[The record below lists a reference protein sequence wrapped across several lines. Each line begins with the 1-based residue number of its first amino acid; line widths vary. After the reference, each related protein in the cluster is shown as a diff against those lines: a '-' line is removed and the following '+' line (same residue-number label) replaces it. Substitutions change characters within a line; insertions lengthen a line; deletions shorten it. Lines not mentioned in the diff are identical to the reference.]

1 MSLIK
6 LEKAFLSYGLQVL
19 LDGVE
24 LTIERGQR
32 LCLIGRNGAGKSS
45 LLKVIAGDVDLDKG
59 EVIRQA
65 GLRVAR
71 LEQDLPEADDRQV
84 FDVVASELHGMGEL
98 LAEYR
103 HLAHATEFNDDIM
116 ARMSELQQQIEAR
129 DGWKLQQQV
138 DTILSRLDL
147 PAERYMHELSGGWR
161 RRVALAKALVLEP
174 DVLLLDE
181 PTNHLDIAAIDW
193 LEKQL
198 LNFNGALVFITH
210 DRSLLQTLATHI
222 AELDRGHLRYW
233 SGDYPSYLEYRE
245 QALAE
250 EARHNAL
257 FDKRLAQEEV
267 WIRQGIKA
275 RRTRNEGRVRA
286 LKELRNVRS
295 QRREV
300 VGKANFSLTS
310 GESSG
315 KLVAELKNVSY
326 AWGNKPIV
334 RDFSTT
340 IVRGDRIGLVGANG
354 AGKST
359 LLKLILGELEPQ
371 TGSVR
376 LGTNL
381 SIAYFDQL
389 RDQLDLDKNA
399 VDNVAEGREFIE
411 LDEGGGKGK
420 RSLHV
425 ISYLSEFLFT
435 GERARTPLRAL
446 SGGER
451 NRVLLA
457 KLFSKSANLL
467 VLDEPTNDLDVETLE
482 LLEEILAAYDGTVLL
497 VSHDRAFL
505 NNIVTS
511 VIAFEGR
518 GNVLEYVGGYDDW
531 IRQGGKWTEPD
542 LEETDV
548 SAGHDAV
555 QSANETNSSVAAAP
569 VAAPVKAA
577 VKTKKL
583 SYKLQKEFDELPA
596 KIEQLEQQLA
606 GLQAE
611 VASPDFYAQDVSVTE
626 PKIQALT
633 NVQLELEQCFER
645 WAELEDMQ
653 QG

>member
-6 LEKAFLSYGLQVL
+6 IEKAYLSYGLQVL
-19 LDGVE
+19 LDEIDLVVE
-24 LTIERGQR
+24 KGHR

-45 LLKVIAGDVDLDKG
+45 LLKVIAGEVDLDKG
-59 EVIRQA
+59 DVILQSGIRI
-65 GLRVAR
+65 AR
-71 LEQDLPEADDRQV
+71 LEQDLPDADDRLV
-84 FDVVASELHGMGEL
+84 FDSVASAFPGLGDL
-98 LAEYR
+98 LSEYH
-103 HLAHATEFNDDIM
+103 HLAHGTEFNDATL
-116 ARMSELQQQIEAR
+116 ARMEKLQHDIEAR
-129 DGWKLQQQV
+129 DGWSMQQKV
-138 DTILSRLDL
+138 ESILTRLDL
-147 PAERYMHELSGGWR
+147 PADKYMRELSGGWR
-161 RRVALAKALVLEP
+161 RRVALARALVLDP

-222 AELDRGHLRYW
+222 VELDRGHLRYW
-233 SGDYPSYLEYRE
+233 SGDYASYLVYRE

-250 EARHNAL
+250 EARHNEL
-257 FDKRLAQEEV
+257 FDKKLAEEEV

-286 LKELRNVRS
+286 LKDLRNVRAE
-295 QRREV
+295 RREV
-300 VGKANFSLTS
+300 IGKANFALAT

-315 KLVAELKNVSY
+315 KLVAELKDVSY
-326 AWGNKPIV
+326 SWGSKPIV
-334 RDFSTT
+334 RQFSST
-340 IVRGDRIGLVGANG
+340 IIRGDRIGLVGANG

-371 TGSVR
+371 SGSIR

-381 SIAYFDQL
+381 KVAYFDQL
-389 RDQLDLDKNA
+389 RDQLDLDKSA
-399 VDNVAEGREFIE
+399 VDNVSEGRDFIE
-411 LDEGGGKGK
+411 IDGKAK
-420 RSLHV
+420 H
-425 ISYLSEFLFT
+425 IFSYLSDFLFS

-482 LLEEILAAYDGTVLL
+482 LLEEILTDYAGTVLL

-505 NNIVTS
+505 NNIVSS

-518 GNVLEYVGGYDDW
+518 GNVLEYIGGYDDW
-531 IRQGGKWTEPD
+531 IRQGGKWTESDLPD
-542 LEETDV
+542 EP
-548 SAGHDAV
+548 
-555 QSANETNSSVAAAP
+555 ANVATP
-569 VAAPVKAA
+569 VEPVKPG
-577 VKTKKL
+577 VTQTTSTPRIKKL
-583 SYKLQKEFDELPA
+583 SYKLQKEFDDLPK
-596 KIEQLEQQLA
+596 KIEQAEQKLA
-606 GLQAE
+606 EMKSIVG
-611 VASPDFYAQDVSVTE
+611 ASDFYTQS
-626 PKIQALT
+626 PKIIEEKLQSLA
-633 NVQLELEQCFER
+633 QLEVELEACFER

-653 QG
+653 QAE

>member
-6 LEKAFLSYGLQVL
+6 IEKAFLSYGLQVL

-24 LTIERGQR
+24 LTIEKGQR

-59 EVIRQA
+59 EVVRQS
-65 GLRVAR
+65 GVRIAR
-71 LEQDLPEADDRQV
+71 LEQDLPDADDRQV
-84 FDVVASELHGMGEL
+84 FDVVASGLMGIGEV

-103 HLAHATEFNDDIM
+103 HISYAANIDDQM
-116 ARMSELQQQIEAR
+116 LARMEQLQQKIEQN
-129 DGWKLQQQV
+129 DGWLLQQRV
-138 DTILSRLDL
+138 EEIITRLDL
-147 PAERYMHELSGGWR
+147 PAERYMRELSGGWR
-161 RRVALAKALVLEP
+161 RRVALAKSLVLEP

-222 AELDRGHLRYW
+222 AELDRGSLRYW
-233 SGDYPSYLEYRE
+233 AGDYPSYLVYKE

-250 EARHNAL
+250 EARHNEL
-257 FDKRLAQEEV
+257 FDKKLAQEEV

-286 LKELRNVRS
+286 LKALRETRS
-295 QRREV
+295 ERREV
-300 VGKANFSLTS
+300 IGKASFSLVS
-310 GESSG
+310 GENSG
-315 KLVAELKNVSY
+315 KLVAELTNVSY
-326 AWGNKPIV
+326 AWGNKIIV
-334 RDFSTT
+334 SDFSSS
-340 IVRGDRIGLVGANG
+340 IMRGDRIGLVGANG

-359 LLKLILGELEPQ
+359 LLKLILGEIQPQ
-371 TGSVR
+371 TGQVK

-381 SIAYFDQL
+381 KVAYFDQL
-389 RDQLDLDKNA
+389 RDQLDLNQSA
-399 VDNVAEGREFIE
+399 VDNVAEGREFI
-411 LDEGGGKGK
+411 DINGSSK
-420 RSLHV
+420 H
-425 ISYLSEFLFT
+425 IFSYLSDFLFS

-467 VLDEPTNDLDVETLE
+467 VMDEPTNDLDVETLE
-482 LLEEILAAYDGTVLL
+482 LLEEILTEYQGTVLL

-505 NNIVTS
+505 NNIVSS

-518 GNVLEYVGGYDDW
+518 GNVLEYIGGYDDW
-531 IRQGGKWTEPD
+531 LRQGGKWTEADMPEGND
-542 LEETDV
+542 DEVLTASSIAATIETLPV
-548 SAGHDAV
+548 SAPL
-555 QSANETNSSVAAAP
+555 QPKS
-569 VAAPVKAA
+569 
-577 VKTKKL
+577 KKL
-583 SYKLQKEFDELPA
+583 SYKLQKEFDELPQ
-596 KIEQLEQQLA
+596 KIEHLESELNK
-606 GLQAE
+606 LHMD
-611 VASPDFYAQDVSVTE
+611 VADSSFYAQAAADVDT
-626 PKIQALT
+626 KLQYLAAIQQKLDA
-633 NVQLELEQCFER
+633 CFER

-653 QG
+653 

>member
-6 LEKAFLSYGLQVL
+6 IEKAELSYGLQVL
-19 LDGVE
+19 LDKVD

-32 LCLIGRNGAGKSS
+32 LCLIGRNGTGKSS
-45 LLKVIAGDVDLDKG
+45 LLKVIDGEVDLDRG
-59 EVIRQA
+59 EVIRQT
-65 GLRVAR
+65 GIRVAR
-71 LEQDLPEADDRQV
+71 LEQDLPEADDRLV
-84 FDVVASELHGMGEL
+84 FDAVAAGAKGVGEL

-103 HLAHATEFNDDIM
+103 ALSHAPDINDAQL
-116 ARMSELQQQIEAR
+116 ARMTEIQHQIEAN
-129 DGWKLQQQV
+129 DGWALQQKV
-138 DTILSRLDL
+138 DEIISRLDL
-147 PAERYMHELSGGWR
+147 PAERYMRELSGGWR
-161 RRVALAKALVLEP
+161 RRVALARALVLEP

-181 PTNHLDIAAIDW
+181 PTNHLDIAAIEW

-210 DRSLLQTLATHI
+210 DRSLLQALATHI

-233 SGDYPSYLEYRE
+233 EGDYTSFLNYRE
-245 QALAE
+245 QALAD
-250 EARHNAL
+250 EARHNEL

-286 LKELRNVRS
+286 LKALREVRS

-300 VGKANFSLTS
+300 VGKANFSLAA
-310 GESSG
+310 GGDSG
-315 KLVAELKNVSY
+315 KLVADLVDVSY
-326 AWGNKPIV
+326 SWGDKKIV
-334 RDFSTT
+334 NQFSTR
-340 IVRGDRIGLVGANG
+340 IMRGDRIGLVGANG

-359 LLKLILGELEPQ
+359 LLKLILGDLQPQ
-371 TGSVR
+371 SGSVK

-381 SIAYFDQL
+381 EVAYFDQL

-399 VDNVAEGREFIE
+399 VDNIAGGREFI
-411 LDEGGGKGK
+411 DIDGKSK
-420 RSLHV
+420 H
-425 ISYLSEFLFT
+425 IFSYLADFLFS

-482 LLEEILAAYDGTVLL
+482 LLEEILTEYTGTLLL

-505 NNIVTS
+505 NNIVSS

-531 IRQGGKWTEPD
+531 IRQGGKWTQADELPAPAASPLNNAEPKKSED
-542 LEETDV
+542 
-548 SAGHDAV
+548 
-555 QSANETNSSVAAAP
+555 TNPGTAKAP
-569 VAAPVKAA
+569 AKS
-577 VKTKKL
+577 KKL
-583 SYKLQKEFDELPA
+583 SYKFQKEFDELPQ
-596 KIEQLEQQLA
+596 KIEQLEAQLN

-611 VASPDFYAQDVSVTE
+611 AGASDFYSQSPSVVE
-626 PKIQALT
+626 QKLQALAQ
-633 NVQLELEQCFER
+633 VQLQLDECFER

-653 QG
+653 QE

>member
-6 LEKAFLSYGLQVL
+6 IEKAYLSYGLQVL
-19 LDGVE
+19 LDQIDLVVE
-24 LTIERGQR
+24 KGHR

-45 LLKVIAGDVDLDKG
+45 LLKVIAGEVDLDKG
-59 EVIRQA
+59 EVILQSGIRI
-65 GLRVAR
+65 AR
-71 LEQDLPEADDRQV
+71 LEQDLPDADDRLV
-84 FDVVASELHGMGEL
+84 FDSVASAFPGLGEL
-98 LAEYR
+98 LSEYH
-103 HLAHATEFNDDIM
+103 HLAHGTEFTYDIL
-116 ARMSELQQQIEAR
+116 ARMEKLQHDIEAQ
-129 DGWKLQQQV
+129 DGWLMQQKV
-138 DTILSRLDL
+138 ESILTRLDL
-147 PAERYMHELSGGWR
+147 PADKYMRELSGGWR
-161 RRVALAKALVLEP
+161 RRVALARALVLDP

-222 AELDRGHLRYW
+222 VELDRGHLRYW
-233 SGDYPSYLEYRE
+233 SGDYASYLVYRE

-250 EARHNAL
+250 EARHNEL
-257 FDKRLAQEEV
+257 FDKKLAEEEV

-286 LKELRNVRS
+286 LKELRNVRAE
-295 QRREV
+295 RREV
-300 VGKANFSLTS
+300 IGKANFALAT
-310 GESSG
+310 GEASG
-315 KLVAELKNVSY
+315 KLVAELKEVSY

-334 RDFSTT
+334 KNFSST

-359 LLKLILGELEPQ
+359 LLKLILGELQPQ
-371 TGSVR
+371 AGSVR

-381 SIAYFDQL
+381 TVAYFDQL
-389 RDQLDLDKNA
+389 RDQLDLDKSA
-399 VDNVAEGREFIE
+399 VDNVSEGRDFIE
-411 LDEGGGKGK
+411 IDGKAK
-420 RSLHV
+420 H
-425 ISYLSEFLFT
+425 IFSYLSDFLFS

-482 LLEEILAAYDGTVLL
+482 LLEEILTDYAGTVLL

-505 NNIVTS
+505 NNIVSS

-518 GNVLEYVGGYDDW
+518 GNVLEYIGGYDDW
-531 IRQGGKWTEPD
+531 IRQGGKWTEAD
-542 LEETDV
+542 LPEETAKNSV
-548 SAGHDAV
+548 SVEAATPKV
-555 QSANETNSSVAAAP
+555 ESPAAKVATPAAAP
-569 VAAPVKAA
+569 R
-577 VKTKKL
+577 TKKL
-583 SYKLQKEFDELPA
+583 SYKLQKEFEDLPK
-596 KIEQLEQQLA
+596 KIEQVEQQVEA
-606 GLQAE
+606 MKAVVGAADFYSQSPKVIEEKLQAL
-611 VASPDFYAQDVSVTE
+611 AQVEMD
-626 PKIQALT
+626 
-633 NVQLELEQCFER
+633 LEACFER

-653 QG
+653 QAE

>member
-6 LEKAFLSYGLQVL
+6 IEKAGLSYGLQVL
-19 LDGVE
+19 LDGVD

-32 LCLIGRNGAGKSS
+32 LCLIGRNGTGKSS
-45 LLKVIAGDVDLDKG
+45 LLKVIDGEVDLDKG
-59 EVIRQA
+59 EVIRQT
-65 GLRVAR
+65 GIRVAR
-71 LEQDLPEADDRQV
+71 LEQDLPEADDRLV
-84 FDVVASELHGMGEL
+84 FDAVAAGAKGVGEL

-103 HLAHATEFNDDIM
+103 LLSHAQEINDAQL
-116 ARMSELQQQIEAR
+116 ARMAELQHQIEVN
-129 DGWKLQQQV
+129 DGWALQQKV
-138 DTILSRLDL
+138 DEIISRLDL
-147 PAERYMHELSGGWR
+147 PAERYMRELSGGWR
-161 RRVALAKALVLEP
+161 RRVALARALVIEP

-181 PTNHLDIAAIDW
+181 PTNHLDIAAIEW

-198 LNFNGALVFITH
+198 LNYNGALVFITH
-210 DRSLLQTLATHI
+210 DRSLLQALATHI

-233 SGDYPSYLEYRE
+233 EGDYASFLVYRE
-245 QALAE
+245 QALAD
-250 EARHNAL
+250 EARHNEL

-286 LKELRNVRS
+286 LKALREVRS

-300 VGKANFSLTS
+300 VGKANFTLTT
-310 GESSG
+310 GGDSG
-315 KLVAELKNVSY
+315 KLVADLVDVSY
-326 AWGNKPIV
+326 SWGDKKIV
-334 RDFSTT
+334 NHFSTR
-340 IVRGDRIGLVGANG
+340 IMRGDRIGLVGANG

-359 LLKLILGELEPQ
+359 LLKLILGELQPQ
-371 TGSVR
+371 SGSVK

-381 SIAYFDQL
+381 EVAYFDQL

-399 VDNVAEGREFIE
+399 VDNIAGGREFI
-411 LDEGGGKGK
+411 DIDGKSK
-420 RSLHV
+420 H
-425 ISYLSEFLFT
+425 IFSYLSDFLFS

-482 LLEEILAAYDGTVLL
+482 LLEDILTEYSGTLLL

-505 NNIVTS
+505 NNIVSS

-531 IRQGGKWTEPD
+531 IRQGGKWTQADELPTAPASKPTIAPQKP
-542 LEETDV
+542 ET
-548 SAGHDAV
+548 A
-555 QSANETNSSVAAAP
+555 ELTNTKAP
-569 VAAPVKAA
+569 TKL
-577 VKTKKL
+577 KKL
-583 SYKLQKEFDELPA
+583 SYKFQKEFDELPQ
-596 KIEQLEQQLA
+596 KIELIETKLNELQAAAAASDFYNQAPAVVEQKLQELAQVQQQL
-606 GLQAE
+606 
-611 VASPDFYAQDVSVTE
+611 DD
-626 PKIQALT
+626 
-633 NVQLELEQCFER
+633 CFER

-653 QG
+653 QEQ

>member
-6 LEKAFLSYGLQVL
+6 LEKAYLSYGLQVL
-19 LDGVE
+19 LDQID

-45 LLKVIAGDVDLDKG
+45 LLKVIAGEVDLDKG
-59 EVIRQA
+59 EIIRQS
-65 GLRVAR
+65 GIRIAR
-71 LEQDLPEADDRQV
+71 LEQDLPEADDRKV
-84 FDVVASELHGMGEL
+84 FEVVASQFQGMGEL

-103 HLAHATEFNDDIM
+103 ALAHAAEFSEKQM
-116 ARMSELQQQIEAR
+116 ARMAELQYQIESR
-129 DGWKLQQQV
+129 DGWNLQQQV
-138 DTILSRLDL
+138 ETVLSRLEL
-147 PAERYMHELSGGWR
+147 PAERYMRELSGGWR
-161 RRVALAKALVLEP
+161 RRVALAKALVGEP

-198 LNFNGALVFITH
+198 LNFKGALVFITH
-210 DRSLLQTLATHI
+210 DRSLLQALATHI

-233 SGDYPSYLEYRE
+233 SGDYPSYLVYRE

-257 FDKRLAQEEV
+257 FDKKLAQEEA

-286 LKELRNVRS
+286 LKELRNQRS
-295 QRREV
+295 QRREL
-300 VGKANFSLTS
+300 VGKANFTLGS

-315 KLVAELKNVSY
+315 KLVAELTNVHY
-326 AWGNKPIV
+326 AWGDKVIV
-334 RDFSTT
+334 QDFSTT
-340 IVRGDRIGLVGANG
+340 IIRGDRIGLVGANG

-371 TGSVR
+371 RGKVR
-376 LGTNL
+376 MGTNL

-399 VDNVAEGREFIE
+399 VDNIAEGREFIE
-411 LDEGGGKGK
+411 LDDGKGNK
-420 RSLHV
+420 KNLHI
-425 ISYLSEFLFT
+425 ISYLSDFLFT

-482 LLEEILAAYDGTVLL
+482 LLEEILNDYDGTVLL

-542 LEETDV
+542 MPADE
-548 SAGHDAV
+548 
-555 QSANETNSSVAAAP
+555 AAAP
-569 VAAPVKAA
+569 KQPTVGSDTPKAEPK
-577 VKTKKL
+577 VVGRSKKL
-583 SYKLQKEFDELPA
+583 SYKLQREFDELPQR
-596 KIEQLEQQLA
+596 IEQLEQQ
-606 GLQAE
+606 QAE
-611 VASPDFYAQDVSVTE
+611 LQTEVSTPEFFAQAPEIVE
-626 PKIQALT
+626 AKMQELARIEA
-633 NVQLELEQCFER
+633 ELEQCFER

-653 QG
+653 QAT

>member
-6 LEKAFLSYGLQVL
+6 IEKAYLSYGLQVL
-19 LDGVE
+19 LDQIDLVVE
-24 LTIERGQR
+24 KGHR

-45 LLKVIAGDVDLDKG
+45 LLKVIAGEVDLDKG
-59 EVIRQA
+59 EVILQSGIRI
-65 GLRVAR
+65 AR
-71 LEQDLPEADDRQV
+71 LEQDLPDADDRLV
-84 FDVVASELHGMGEL
+84 FDSVASAFPGLGDL
-98 LAEYR
+98 LSEYH
-103 HLAHATEFNDDIM
+103 HLAHGTEFTDEIL
-116 ARMSELQQQIEAR
+116 ARMEKLQHDIEAQ
-129 DGWKLQQQV
+129 DGWLMQQKV
-138 DTILSRLDL
+138 ESILTRLDL
-147 PAERYMHELSGGWR
+147 PADKYMRELSGGWR
-161 RRVALAKALVLEP
+161 RRVALARALVLDP

-222 AELDRGHLRYW
+222 VELDRGHLRYW
-233 SGDYPSYLEYRE
+233 SGDYASYLVYRE

-250 EARHNAL
+250 EARHNEL
-257 FDKRLAQEEV
+257 FDKKLAEEEV

-286 LKELRNVRS
+286 LKELRNVRAE
-295 QRREV
+295 RREV
-300 VGKANFSLTS
+300 IGKANFSLAT
-310 GESSG
+310 GEASG
-315 KLVAELKNVSY
+315 KLVAELNEVSY

-334 RDFSTT
+334 KKFSST

-359 LLKLILGELEPQ
+359 LLKLILGELQPQ
-371 TGSVR
+371 SGSVR

-381 SIAYFDQL
+381 TVAYFDQL
-389 RDQLDLDKNA
+389 RDQLDLDKSA
-399 VDNVAEGREFIE
+399 VDNVSEGRDFIE
-411 LDEGGGKGK
+411 IDGKAK
-420 RSLHV
+420 H
-425 ISYLSEFLFT
+425 IFSYLSDFLFS

-482 LLEEILAAYDGTVLL
+482 LLEEILTDYSGTVLL

-505 NNIVTS
+505 NNIVSS

-518 GNVLEYVGGYDDW
+518 GNVLEYIGGYDDW
-531 IRQGGKWTEPD
+531 IRQGGKWTEAD
-542 LEETDV
+542 LPEDIVKSSASLETPAPKV
-548 SAGHDAV
+548 EAPA
-555 QSANETNSSVAAAP
+555 AKVAAQTTAP
-569 VAAPVKAA
+569 R
-577 VKTKKL
+577 TKKL
-583 SYKLQKEFDELPA
+583 SYKLQKEFEDLPK
-596 KIEQLEQQLA
+596 KIEQLEQQVESMKVVVGA
-606 GLQAE
+606 ADFYSQAPKVIEEKLQAL
-611 VASPDFYAQDVSVTE
+611 AQVEMD
-626 PKIQALT
+626 
-633 NVQLELEQCFER
+633 LEACFER

-653 QG
+653 QAE

>member
-6 LEKAFLSYGLQVL
+6 IEKAFLSYGLQVL

-24 LTIERGQR
+24 LTVEKGQR

-59 EVIRQA
+59 DVIRQS
-65 GLRVAR
+65 GIRIAR

-84 FDVVASELHGMGEL
+84 FDVVAMGLQGVGEL

-103 HLAHATEFNDDIM
+103 HISHSAEISDAQL
-116 ARMSELQQQIEAR
+116 ARMAELQHKIEAV
-129 DGWKLQQQV
+129 DGWAMQQKV
-138 DTILSRLDL
+138 DEILSRLDL
-147 PAERYMHELSGGWR
+147 PAERYMRELSGGWR
-161 RRVALAKALVLEP
+161 RRVALAKSLVLEP

-198 LNFNGALVFITH
+198 LNFNGALIFITH

-222 AELDRGHLRYW
+222 AELDRGNLRYW
-233 SGDYPSYLEYRE
+233 AGDYESYLVYRE
-245 QALAE
+245 QALTE
-250 EARHNAL
+250 EARHNEL

-286 LKELRNVRS
+286 LKALRETRS
-295 QRREV
+295 ERREV
-300 VGKANFSLTS
+300 IGKANFSLAT
-310 GESSG
+310 GDASG
-315 KLVAELKNVSY
+315 KLVAELKSVSY
-326 AWGNKPIV
+326 AFGAKTIV
-334 RDFSTT
+334 KDFSSA

-359 LLKLILGELEPQ
+359 LLKLILGELQPQ
-371 TGSVR
+371 SGSVKM
-376 LGTNL
+376 GTNL
-381 SIAYFDQL
+381 KIAYFDQL
-389 RDQLDLDKNA
+389 RDQLDLNSSA

-411 LDEGGGKGK
+411 IDGKSK
-420 RSLHV
+420 H
-425 ISYLSEFLFT
+425 IFSYLSDFLFS

-482 LLEEILAAYDGTVLL
+482 LLEEILTDYQGTVLL

-505 NNIVTS
+505 NNIVSS

-531 IRQGGKWTEPD
+531 IRQGGKWTEAD
-542 LEETDV
+542 LPESTV
-548 SAGHDAV
+548 IAPAL
-555 QSANETNSSVAAAP
+555 SVPQP
-569 VAAPVKAA
+569 VAEQLVPTATKA
-577 VKTKKL
+577 KKL
-583 SYKLQKEFDELPA
+583 SYKFQKEFDELPLKIE
-596 KIEQLEQQLA
+596 KIEQRLAQLNSEVAAADFYTQTAALIESKLQEVAAVQQQL
-606 GLQAE
+606 E
-611 VASPDFYAQDVSVTE
+611 V
-626 PKIQALT
+626 
-633 NVQLELEQCFER
+633 CFER

-653 QG
+653 Q

>member
-6 LEKAFLSYGLQVL
+6 IEKAGLSYGLQVL
-19 LDGVE
+19 LDGVD

-32 LCLIGRNGAGKSS
+32 LCLIGRNGTGKSS
-45 LLKVIAGDVDLDKG
+45 LLKVIDGEVDLDKG
-59 EVIRQA
+59 EVIRQT
-65 GLRVAR
+65 GIRVAR
-71 LEQDLPEADDRQV
+71 LEQDLPEADDRLV
-84 FDVVASELHGMGEL
+84 FDAVAAGAKGVGEL

-103 HLAHATEFNDDIM
+103 LLSHAQEINDAQL
-116 ARMSELQQQIEAR
+116 ARMAELQHQIEVN
-129 DGWKLQQQV
+129 DGWALQQKV
-138 DTILSRLDL
+138 DEIISRLDL
-147 PAERYMHELSGGWR
+147 PAERYMRELSGGWR
-161 RRVALAKALVLEP
+161 RRVALARALVIEP

-181 PTNHLDIAAIDW
+181 PTNHLDIAAIEW

-198 LNFNGALVFITH
+198 LNYNGALVFITH
-210 DRSLLQTLATHI
+210 DRSLLQALATHI

-233 SGDYPSYLEYRE
+233 EGDYASFLVYRE
-245 QALAE
+245 QALAD
-250 EARHNAL
+250 EARHNEL

-286 LKELRNVRS
+286 LKALREVRS

-300 VGKANFSLTS
+300 VGKANFTLTT
-310 GESSG
+310 GGDSG
-315 KLVAELKNVSY
+315 KLVADLVDVSY
-326 AWGNKPIV
+326 SWGDKKIV
-334 RDFSTT
+334 NHFSTR
-340 IVRGDRIGLVGANG
+340 IMRGDRIGLVGANG

-359 LLKLILGELEPQ
+359 LLKLILGELQPQ
-371 TGSVR
+371 SGSVK

-381 SIAYFDQL
+381 EVAYFDQL

-399 VDNVAEGREFIE
+399 VDNIAGGREFI
-411 LDEGGGKGK
+411 DIDGKSK
-420 RSLHV
+420 H
-425 ISYLSEFLFT
+425 IFSYLSDFLFS

-482 LLEEILAAYDGTVLL
+482 LLEDILTEYSGTLLL

-505 NNIVTS
+505 NNIVSS

-531 IRQGGKWTEPD
+531 IRQGGKWTQADELPIATASKPTIIPQKP
-542 LEETDV
+542 E
-548 SAGHDAV
+548 SAEL
-555 QSANETNSSVAAAP
+555 ANTKAP
-569 VAAPVKAA
+569 TKL
-577 VKTKKL
+577 KKL
-583 SYKLQKEFDELPA
+583 SYKFQKEFDELPQ
-596 KIEQLEQQLA
+596 KIELIETKLNELQAVAAASDFYNQAPAVVEQKLQELAQVQQQL
-606 GLQAE
+606 
-611 VASPDFYAQDVSVTE
+611 DD
-626 PKIQALT
+626 
-633 NVQLELEQCFER
+633 CFER

-653 QG
+653 QEQ